1 MILET
6 DTQRDADRRRTKNLE
21 QQPIAWLVHGGCLYK
36 TEKGA
41 REKAKRCYG
50 AAVYPL
56 YVDPPPREWQS
67 LSEEEIRRLSI
78 DCYDGLLTDPL
89 ILFARAIEQAL
100 KKKNA

>member
-56 YVDPPPREWQS
+56 YVDPPPREWQG
-67 LSEEEIRRLSI
+67 LTEKEIQSIHDTYYRRM
-78 DCYDGLLTDPL
+78 GLQE
-89 ILFARAIEQAL
+89 FARSIEQAL
-100 KKKNA
+100 KEKNA

>member
-56 YVDPPPREWQS
+56 YVDPPPREWQG
-67 LSEEEIRRLSI
+67 LTEKEIQSI
-78 DCYDGLLTDPL
+78 HDTYHKRMGPQE
-89 ILFARAIEQAL
+89 FARSIEQAL
-100 KKKNA
+100 KEKNA

>member
-6 DTQRDADRRRTKNLE
+6 ATQRDADRRRTKNLE
-21 QQPIAWLVHGGCLYK
+21 HHPIAWIVHGGCLYK

-56 YVDPPPREWQS
+56 YLDPPPREWQG
-67 LSEEEIRRLSI
+67 LTEKEIQSI
-78 DCYDGLLTDPL
+78 HDTYHKRMGPQE
-89 ILFARAIEQAL
+89 FARAIEQAL
-100 KKKNA
+100 KEKNA